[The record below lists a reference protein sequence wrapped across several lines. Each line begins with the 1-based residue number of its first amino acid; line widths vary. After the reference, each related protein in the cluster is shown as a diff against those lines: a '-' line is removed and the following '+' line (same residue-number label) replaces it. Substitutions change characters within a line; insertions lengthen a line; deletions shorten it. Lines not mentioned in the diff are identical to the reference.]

1 MILKQREPTF
11 VAMQGQSL
19 RPILEGEE
27 RRRAGPILNE
37 FAGGKAI
44 YRDGWKLVQDR
55 DTSVWELYHLRE
67 DRSETDNLAE
77 KRPGLVED
85 LSTRWQTWYDRTAQ
99 YRSPE

>member
-1 MILKQREPTF
+1 
-11 VAMQGQSL
+11 MQGQSL

-27 RRRAGPILNE
+27 RRRAGPIFNE
-37 FAGGKAI
+37 FVGGKAI

-85 LSTRWQTWYDRTAQ
+85 LSIRWKTWYDRTAQ